1 MIYFSPAPARISLRN
16 SAVSSVEASS
26 VMVTLNS
33 LKRWNQKSQ
42 SSFLGYSVELCVA
55 KMPLNSFMLVHYRA
69 LALVVL
75 AVMGR

>member
-1 MIYFSPAPARISLRN
+1 
-16 SAVSSVEASS
+16 
-26 VMVTLNS
+26 MVTLNS